1 MISLYY
7 FLAGRY
13 ENAETYLSP
22 SAEMYYPCSLIN
34 YATNDRSPKGQFFT
48 FTLMFR
54 AVSQVNIRVKLDMRR
69 NL

>member
-13 ENAETYLSP
+13 ENAETCLH
-22 SAEMYYPCSLIN
+22 YPCCLIN